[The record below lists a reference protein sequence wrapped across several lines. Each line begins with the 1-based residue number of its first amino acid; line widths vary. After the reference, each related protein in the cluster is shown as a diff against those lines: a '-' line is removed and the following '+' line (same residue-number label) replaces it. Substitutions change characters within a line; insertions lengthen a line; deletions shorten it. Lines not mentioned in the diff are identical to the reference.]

1 VKHPKFA
8 VTKRGRFC
16 LRLGGEQ
23 RNPSVSF
30 ANKSRHAIPHAFM
43 KSLKPENLRVPFHR
57 SLDVA
62 YSESYVINSFQ
73 LHEGNLQNC
82 FDQTKESCGVA
93 STAVN
98 RFRGAFG
105 VRTRPRVAFLNA
117 RNLNGRPT
125 SRFAMR
131 QETRRNL

>member
-1 VKHPKFA
+1 
-8 VTKRGRFC
+8 
-16 LRLGGEQ
+16 
-23 RNPSVSF
+23 
-30 ANKSRHAIPHAFM
+30 M

-62 YSESYVINSFQ
+62 YPESYVINSFQ

-98 RFRGAFG
+98 RFLK
-105 VRTRPRVAFLNA
+105 V
-117 RNLNGRPT
+117 
-125 SRFAMR
+125 
-131 QETRRNL
+131 